1 MGERAQSAMVMLS
14 ACIAAAPAHAAE
26 TPITRAPPVIVTD
39 TRIDE
44 SAARMVG
51 ARLITAR
58 EIERSGASTLS
69 ELLRSSF
76 EVRTRNLP
84 GSPNP
89 QIDLRGFGLFGEH
102 NTLVLIDGLR
112 AREYELLTVNW
123 AAIPL
128 SSIQRIEILPASSA
142 VLYGGGATGG
152 TINIVTKAPASGA
165 RSAELGAELG
175 THDTLE
181 ARAVASAAG
190 RNAGLR
196 LHGSHYESDNYRDN
210 QRVRI
215 DNAQADVR
223 WTGESGSLS
232 LKLGADDQRFGLPG
246 VISEAQIAANPR
258 QAARLRDFGTQ
269 RGGYLSLGAHTK
281 FGPGDL
287 TAYLGYRERDT
298 SQHILVGTP
307 FGNSVDTQVS
317 LWTFAPRMQF
327 RPEFGSWENALVVGA
342 DFEDWKFDSNSGP
355 TIVGRP
361 HSTQRTAAL
370 YAQHAMTFATRTTLT
385 LGARGQRARYDVMD
399 RVNPA
404 ASGARRHTLR
414 AWDVSAR
421 QALWPALNVYGRRG
435 NSFRLPNVSDNFNPA
450 FARVTLLEPQTAR
463 DMEFGLDGAGSAWR
477 YRAAVFRV
485 DLSNE
490 LFFDPVTLGSRNR
503 QPTRRQGFSVE
514 GSWQATAS
522 LALRANYTYADATFR
537 EGTVG
542 GQSIAGNRVP
552 ISPRHTLNTGFNWA
566 LSSRARA
573 DFDVHYTGT
582 SAFDADE
589 TNTFGR
595 EIPAY
600 TVADLKLSARRGDW
614 LLKAGIRNLFNEKYI
629 DYAVVTR
636 RPTYLGR
643 PAAARTLFVAAQYTF
658 R

>member
-1 MGERAQSAMVMLS
+1 VRDRSQGAIAVLASS
-14 ACIAAAPAHAAE
+14 IAAASVIAAE
-26 TPITRAPPVIVTD
+26 RPLTVGPPVIV
-39 TRIDE
+39 I
-44 SAARMVG
+44 G
-51 ARLITAR
+51 ARISDSLPLIGARVITAND
-58 EIERSGASTLS
+58 IARSGASSLS
-69 ELLRSSF
+69 ELLRSSG

-89 QIDLRGFGLFGEH
+89 QIDMRGFGLFGEH

-112 AREYELLTVNW
+112 AREYELFTVNW
-123 AAIPL
+123 SAIPL
-128 SSIQRIEILPASSA
+128 SSIERIEILPPGSA
-142 VLYGGGATGG
+142 VLHGGGATGG
-152 TINIVTKAPASGA
+152 TINIITRPPGRGS
-165 RSAELGAELG
+165 RSAELAGELG

-181 ARAVASAAG
+181 ARVGGSVAG

-196 LHGSHYESDNYRDN
+196 LHGNHYESDNYRDN

-215 DNAQADVR
+215 DNTQADMG
-223 WTGESGSLS
+223 WTGEAGSLS
-232 LKLGADDQRFGLPG
+232 LKIGADDQSFGLPG

-258 QAARLRDFGTQ
+258 QAARLGDFGTQ
-269 RGGYLSLGAHTK
+269 RGGSLSLGTHTRI
-281 FGPGDL
+281 GPGDL

-307 FGNSVDTQVS
+307 FANGVDTRVR
-317 LWTFAPRMQF
+317 LWTFAPRMQL
-327 RPEFGSWENALVVGA
+327 RPEFGGWENALVIGA
-342 DFEDWKFDSNSGP
+342 DFEDWKFDSDSGP
-355 TIVGRP
+355 TIIGRP

-370 YAQHAMTFATRTTLT
+370 YAQHVMMFASRTTLT
-385 LGARGQRARYDVMD
+385 IGAREQQARYAVTD
-399 RVNPA
+399 RFNPA
-404 ASGARRHTLR
+404 ASGARRHSLH

-421 QALWPALNVYGRRG
+421 QALAPAVNVYGRRG
-435 NSFRLPNVSDNFNPA
+435 NSFRLPNVSDNFNPT

-463 DMEFGLDGAGSAWR
+463 DMEFGLEGSGSAWR
-477 YRAAVFRV
+477 YRAAAFRV

-503 QPTRRQGFSVE
+503 QPTRRQGFSLE

-522 LALRANYTYADATFR
+522 VGLHANYTYADATFR
-537 EGTVG
+537 DGIVG
-542 GQSIAGNRVP
+542 GQPIAGNRVP
-552 ISPRHTLNTGFNWA
+552 ISPRHTLNAGLSWA
-566 LSSRARA
+566 LSSYARA
-573 DFDVHYTGT
+573 DFDIQYTGT

-589 TNTFGR
+589 TSTFGR

-614 LLKAGIRNLFNEKYI
+614 LLKAGVRNLFNEKYI

-643 PAAARTLFVAAQYTF
+643 PAAARAMFVAAQYTF